1 MAQAAARRARR
12 ERAAGPVAVALAVG
26 LALVGA
32 TAGCAGPATDAT
44 AGDEQAQA
52 LAAPGT
58 ADPTAA
64 PELTAPSPEPMVTA
78 SPDAFSQVG
87 DLVEGFPIDLLPV
100 PSDSVILVTSAV
112 PVGDADVQE
121 DSLNLRTSATAAEVR
136 AHLADLATEVVA
148 VGADDRLAQALTVIT
163 DGGKRLRAAFC
174 YWSWRANGGDPASA
188 VPGTATRDDVL
199 AIGAALELF
208 QAAALLHDDVMDD
221 SDTRRGRP
229 AAHRH
234 FAEVHAALGWS
245 GPPGRTS

>member
-52 LAAPGT
+52 LAASGT

-87 DLVEGFPIDLLPV
+87 DLVEGFPIDLRER
-100 PSDSVILVTSAV
+100 IRGG
-112 PVGDADVQE
+112 GDHRLGGRGGELGGGRRV
-121 DSLNLRTSATAAEVR
+121 S
-136 AHLADLATEVVA
+136 
-148 VGADDRLAQALTVIT
+148 GAGV
-163 DGGKRLRAAFC
+163 GKRLRRLV
-174 YWSWRANGGDPASA
+174 S
-188 VPGTATRDDVL
+188 
-199 AIGAALELF
+199 
-208 QAAALLHDDVMDD
+208 
-221 SDTRRGRP
+221 RGRISGGP
-229 AAHRH
+229 RAPRRRTDQGESDGQGDRDRPGSTLAPGSTGCR
-234 FAEVHAALGWS
+234 LGHVS
-245 GPPGRTS
+245 TVTPG